1 MITVFA
7 DQYLYQLSSFLPDS
21 VDLRLYDPARGLP
34 DRLREADA
42 LLIRTVNAISR
53 NTLPDLPEKLSF
65 IGTGSSGTDHVDQ
78 HYLREQGITFAD
90 AAGCNARS
98 VAEYVATGLLLW
110 SEQRNHR
117 LQDLSVGIVGV
128 GHAGS
133 KVQEQLEELTITTV
147 GYDPPREK
155 RDTTFRSASLQD
167 VLACDILTIHTPL
180 TTGGP
185 YLTKHWLDDQK
196 LSDHNFQLVINAARG
211 GVVDEQALLHQHQ
224 QGGVKDFI
232 LDVWEDEPEVRLAS
246 AEKAFLKTPHIAGYS
261 VQAKQNASKFIA
273 DALIEHFGLQPV
285 TVQEADSSQKI
296 EIPADDLENLS
307 EILLRVHPAGEYQ
320 KRLVQIL
327 DRHPDRRGERF
338 NQLRAEFPLRHEFG
352 HLLVPESSFERFPIL
367 EKLGFG
373 MH

>member
-21 VDLRLYDPARGLP
+21 IDLRLYDPARGLP

-42 LLIRTVNAISR
+42 LLIRTVNAVTR
-53 NTLPDLPEKLSF
+53 DTLPDIPEKLSF

-78 HYLREQGITFAD
+78 PYLQEQGITFAD

-117 LQDLSVGIVGV
+117 LQNLSVGIVGV
-128 GHAGS
+128 GHVGS
-133 KVQEQLEELTITTV
+133 KVQKQLEELNITTV

-155 RDTTFRSASLQD
+155 RDTAFRSASLQD

-180 TTGGP
+180 TSGGQHP
-185 YLTKHWLDDQK
+185 TRHWLDDQK

-211 GVVDEQALLHQHQ
+211 GVVDEQALLQQHQH
-224 QGGVKDFI
+224 GGIKDFI
-232 LDVWEDEPEVRLAS
+232 LDVWEDEPEVRFAS
-246 AEKAFLKTPHIAGYS
+246 AGKAFLKTPHIAGYS
-261 VQAKQNASKFIA
+261 VQAKQNASKFIT
-273 DALIEHFGLQPV
+273 DALIDHFGLSPV
-285 TVQEADSSQKI
+285 AAQKADSSQKI
-296 EIPADDLENLS
+296 EVPADDFEGLS
-307 EILLRVHPAGEYQ
+307 ELLLRVHPVGEYQ
-320 KRLVQIL
+320 KRLLQIL

-338 NQLRAEFPLRHEFG
+338 NQLRAEFPLRDEFG
-352 HLLVPESSFERFPIL
+352 HILLPESCFERFPIL
-367 EKLGFG
+367 KKLGFG